1 MEAHILLLIRL
12 YHTTNHL
19 TPHLPL
25 RLEEEEKKE
34 KDDKHYLLLAVTV
47 CVCSTYHLIVSLNFD
62 HQSKNESALSDSNN
76 KKPLYSVPHACM
88 YSPTSSIPEGKLFFR
103 LCHSSLA
110 LSASSLLI
118 VL

>member
-25 RLEEEEKKE
+25 RLEEEEE

-62 HQSKNESALSDSNN
+62 YQSKNESALSASNN
-76 KKPLYSVPHACM
+76 KKPLYSVPHACI
-88 YSPTSSIPEGKLFFR
+88 YSRTSSIPEGKLSFNPS
-103 LCHSSLA
+103 HSSL
-110 LSASSLLI
+110 
-118 VL
+118 

>member
-25 RLEEEEKKE
+25 RLEEEEEEEKE

-62 HQSKNESALSDSNN
+62 HQSKNESALSASNN
-76 KKPLYSVPHACM
+76 KKTIIFCSPCM
-88 YSPTSSIPEGKLFFR
+88 YIFSYKLNTRRQAIF
-103 LCHSSLA
+103 
-110 LSASSLLI
+110 
-118 VL
+118 